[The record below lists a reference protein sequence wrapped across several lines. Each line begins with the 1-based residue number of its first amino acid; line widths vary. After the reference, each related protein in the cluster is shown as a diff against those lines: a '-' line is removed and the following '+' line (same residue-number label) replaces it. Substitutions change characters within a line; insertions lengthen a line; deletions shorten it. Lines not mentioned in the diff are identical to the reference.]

1 MDPLEV
7 SSKYSGI
14 KQTETSKTFSAI
26 TLNEAL
32 QLNKGACN
40 YNVYDGTELRN
51 KQTVIEK
58 IFQKLFMFYLGSC
71 RG

>member
-14 KQTETSKTFSAI
+14 KQTETRKTFSAI

-40 YNVYDGTELRN
+40 YNVYERKTA
-51 KQTVIEK
+51 K
-58 IFQKLFMFYLGSC
+58 
-71 RG
+71 

>member
-40 YNVYDGTELRN
+40 YNVYEGKTA
-51 KQTVIEK
+51 K
-58 IFQKLFMFYLGSC
+58 
-71 RG
+71 

>member
-26 TLNEAL
+26 TLNEL

-40 YNVYDGTELRN
+40 YNVYDGKTA
-51 KQTVIEK
+51 K
-58 IFQKLFMFYLGSC
+58 
-71 RG
+71 

>member
-1 MDPLEV
+1 MDLLEV

-40 YNVYDGTELRN
+40 CDVYDRKTA
-51 KQTVIEK
+51 K
-58 IFQKLFMFYLGSC
+58 
-71 RG
+71 